1 MNTQNNLAQ
10 DNNSENKNPSYLFLV
25 KHLEER
31 INSLKDKI
39 KHQKYYKID
48 VNNLNKLKQK
58 DFLTILEMM
67 NFKLDGLWSLCKLI
81 RTKLTST
88 FTDWSAKIINEF
100 QSVYETILHV
110 KTKRIIV
117 NTCKKKKNRIIF
129 NFRYQF
135 RLSNTSK
142 HNR

>member
-10 DNNSENKNPSYLFLV
+10 DNNTENKNHSYLFLV

-48 VNNLNKLKQK
+48 VKNLNKLKQK
-58 DFLTILEMM
+58 DFLNILEMM
-67 NFKLDGLWSLCKLI
+67 NFKLDGLWNSCKLI
-81 RTKLTST
+81 RSKLLTT
-88 FTDWSAKIINEF
+88 FMDWSVKIINEF
-100 QSVYETILHV
+100 QSVYESILQV
-110 KTKRIIV
+110 KTRRIIV

-129 NFRYQF
+129 NFRYHF
-135 RLSNTSK
+135 RLSYTSK
-142 HNR
+142 YNR